1 MFTLVH
7 TALAAESAKTEG
19 IKIHLAPDAIGTLF
33 GIPITNTLMS
43 VWLTMAILIAL
54 ALVVYAK
61 RSPVPG
67 KLQSI
72 FEALIGAVHSY
83 MADVLESKTLATKF
97 FPLVMT
103 IFLFILTMNW
113 VGLMPGIDSIG
124 LYTEAVSHGEEV
136 SHTSA
141 RLAEDF
147 PEHSDGESPVSG
159 QQQSAEVVSK
169 FIPFFHPPATDLNIT
184 IGFAIVAFVSIELA
198 GVFMLGLFKYG
209 GKFINFSSPLA
220 FIIGLIE
227 LLSELARLISFS
239 FRLFGNIFAGKTLLL
254 VIMFLTTPYILPVPL
269 IAYEFF
275 VGFIQAFI
283 FAILTLYFV
292 KLAIEEPH

>member
-1 MFTLVH
+1 
-7 TALAAESAKTEG
+7 
-19 IKIHLAPDAIGTLF
+19 
-33 GIPITNTLMS
+33 
-43 VWLTMAILIAL
+43 
-54 ALVVYAK
+54 
-61 RSPVPG
+61 
-67 KLQSI
+67 
-72 FEALIGAVHSY
+72 
-83 MADVLESKTLATKF
+83 MADVLESKSLAKKF

-103 IFLFILTMNW
+103 IFLFVLAMNW
-113 VGLMPGIDSIG
+113 MGLMPGVDSIG
-124 LYTEAVSHGEEV
+124 IHTEVESHGEEV
-136 SHTSA
+136 THASS
-141 RLAEDF
+141 
-147 PEHSDGESPVSG
+147 VSG

-198 GVFMLGLFKYG
+198 GVMLLGLWKYG
-209 GKFINFSSPLA
+209 GKFINFKSPLA
-220 FIIGLIE
+220 FVIGLIE

-283 FAILTLYFV
+283 FAILTLYFI